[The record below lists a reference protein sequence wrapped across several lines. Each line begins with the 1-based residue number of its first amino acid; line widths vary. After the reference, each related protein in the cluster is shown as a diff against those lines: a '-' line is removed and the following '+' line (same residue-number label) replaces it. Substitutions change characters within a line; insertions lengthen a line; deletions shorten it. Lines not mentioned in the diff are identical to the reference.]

1 MLVWS
6 FWTRLQISP
15 NLWLVT
21 RSVAL
26 KYCMVC
32 YFGIKDWLLHHR
44 DTPQVIYVLSYKFL
58 LIDLNFWGHKGQ
70 FQRLYMNT
78 DTHDFE
84 SEWSPLF
91 SPQCMTDL
99 ARTHFKVE
107 SYLVNAVW
115 GIVWTQSLMV
125 QCIRADYPLSLY
137 TTFQYV
143 LVLPYQKLWLHYSPD
158 ISHLFRCQ
166 ITSAKWPI
174 KSDPPTLLWTRNL
187 L

>member
-6 FWTRLQISP
+6 LWTRLQISP

-32 YFGIKDWLLHHR
+32 YFGIKESLLHHR

-58 LIDLNFWGHKGQ
+58 FGRLEFLGTISKVLWIQIHAHVIWHRFLI
-70 FQRLYMNT
+70 
-78 DTHDFE
+78 
-84 SEWSPLF
+84 SPPF

-99 ARTHFKVE
+99 ARTYFKVE
-107 SYLVNAVW
+107 SYLVSAIW
-115 GIVWTQSLMV
+115 AIVWTQSLMV
-125 QCIRADYPLSLY
+125 QCIRADNPLSMY
-137 TTFQYV
+137 TAFQYV

-174 KSDPPTLLWTRNL
+174 KSDPPTLPWTKNMS
-187 L
+187 